1 MAQNSSKEKTEAN
14 SEASKS
20 GLSQLEMSSQGL
32 PVTSKPEERVA
43 ELRQAI
49 IRHDDLYYQSG
60 TPEIP
65 DADYDI
71 LVRELRILEEAHP
84 ELQTPDSPTQRIA
97 GWASDLFT
105 KVTHAAPMMSL
116 DNAFTIAELNEWYQ
130 RILRQLGTKAK
141 QELLFGGEDAEG
153 ENTEKAGGTGENVG
167 EPGVSGPD
175 VTELGGF
182 VCEPKFDGLAISIR
196 YENGK
201 YVRAATRGDGT
212 TGEDVTANVATIESV
227 PMRLRGSDAAAVL
240 EVRGEIYL
248 SIPDFEKM
256 NSQRETEGL
265 PRYANPR
272 NTAAGSLRQKDP
284 AATAARPLACW
295 CYTLGEH
302 QGTPNFKNHREV
314 LEYLTEIGLPV
325 NNQWKFCADLTE
337 VKKHLT
343 IAEQTR
349 HDNDWEVDGVV
360 VKLNSLAHQQ
370 QLGVTSHHPRWAIAY
385 KFAPEEKSTKLLNIS
400 VSVGGKGKATPF
412 AELEPVFVGG
422 STVQK
427 ATLHNEDQVRH
438 KDVRPGD
445 IVVVRK
451 AGDVI
456 PEVLR
461 PVHTERPKG
470 LPEWEFPKICPCPL
484 ATPLTREEGDANHY
498 CTEAQCPSQKWR
510 SIMQFTSRKAMNI
523 EGLGEEWIQHFVEA
537 GFVED
542 VSDLY
547 SLNDE
552 LLDKIQIESS
562 LRDTTAESILKGIEE
577 SKNVELAKLLEVL
590 IDGIGK
596 KKGKILA
603 THFGHID
610 DLLSAT
616 IDDIATLRG
625 ISVSNA
631 KKIKEFAEDH
641 EAQALIEELRLA
653 GVSLGDSKGSMP
665 THKKQTFQ
673 PVALDGNM
681 GSRMK
686 DIIEKI
692 GEGRIEQ
699 IAEQGIARS
708 VAELYQLELETLSS
722 LKVTRN
728 FGEKQKENLVEQ
740 INLSKQRSLGQL
752 LFGLNI
758 RHLGDTVADLIAAH
772 FGHLDKIMAASAEEM
787 ADIDGVGETIANSV
801 YEFFKQDDTKQIIER
816 LRAAGVNFAE
826 QQLTHS
832 EQQLTHNTDAP
843 QIFTGLTVAVT
854 GGIEDYKRD
863 DVKAAVVAR
872 GGIPA
877 NGVTGKTNLLIRG
890 DSAGKS
896 KIAKAETLGIST
908 MEGRAFARLLLA
920 SNPEAYMT
928 QTSKLSTQLTELANE
943 NFTPADRVQS
953 LLALVSEF

>member
-1 MAQNSSKEKTEAN
+1 MYK
-14 SEASKS
+14 
-20 GLSQLEMSSQGL
+20 
-32 PVTSKPEERVA
+32 
-43 ELRQAI
+43 RQ
-49 IRHDDLYYQSG
+49 
-60 TPEIP
+60 
-65 DADYDI
+65 
-71 LVRELRILEEAHP
+71 V
-84 ELQTPDSPTQRIA
+84 
-97 GWASDLFT
+97 
-105 KVTHAAPMMSL
+105 
-116 DNAFTIAELNEWYQ
+116 
-130 RILRQLGTKAK
+130 LGV
-141 QELLFGGEDAEG
+141 FG
-153 ENTEKAGGTGENVG
+153 
-167 EPGVSGPD
+167 
-175 VTELGGF
+175 
-182 VCEPKFDGLAISIR
+182 GLAISIR

-227 PMRLRGSDAAAVL
+227 PMRLSGVAAAVL

-256 NSQRETEGL
+256 NSQREKEGL

-314 LEYLTEIGLPV
+314 LEYLAEIGLPV

-523 EGLGEEWIQHFVEA
+523 EGLGEKWIRKLVDAELLENA
-537 GFVED
+537 A
-542 VSDLY
+542 DLY
-547 SLNDE
+547 K
-552 LLDKIQIESS
+552 LDCDS
-562 LRDTTAESILKGIEE
+562 
-577 SKNVELAKLLEVL
+577 L
-590 IDGIGK
+590 IDMHG
-596 KKGKILA
+596 
-603 THFGHID
+603 
-610 DLLSAT
+610 
-616 IDDIATLRG
+616 
-625 ISVSNA
+625 
-631 KKIKEFAEDH
+631 
-641 EAQALIEELRLA
+641 
-653 GVSLGDSKGSMP
+653 
-665 THKKQTFQ
+665 
-673 PVALDGNM
+673 
-681 GSRMK
+681 
-686 DIIEKI
+686 
-692 GEGRIEQ
+692 
-699 IAEQGIARS
+699 
-708 VAELYQLELETLSS
+708 
-722 LKVTRN
+722 
-728 FGEKQKENLVEQ
+728 FGEKMSDNLKEQ

-832 EQQLTHNTDAP
+832 TDAP

>member
-14 SEASKS
+14 SEASQS
-20 GLSQLEMSSQGL
+20 ELSQL
-32 PVTSKPEERVA
+32 EERVA

-49 IRHDDLYYQSG
+49 IRHDDLYYQLG

-105 KVTHAAPMMSL
+105 KVTHAVPMMSL
-116 DNAFTIAELNEWYQ
+116 DNAFTTAELNEWYQ

-153 ENTEKAGGTGENVG
+153 ENTEKGGGTGEDVG
-167 EPGVSGPD
+167 EPGISETGVI
-175 VTELGGF
+175 ELGGF

-227 PMRLRGSDAAAVL
+227 PMRLSGVAAAVL

-256 NSQRETEGL
+256 NSQREKEGL

-302 QGTPNFKNHREV
+302 QGTPNFKNHKEV
-314 LEYLTEIGLPV
+314 LEYLAEIGLPV
-325 NNQWKFCADLTE
+325 NNQWRFCADLTE

-360 VKLNSLAHQQ
+360 VKLDSLAHQQ

-523 EGLGEEWIQHFVEA
+523 EGLGEKWIRKLVDAELLENA
-537 GFVED
+537 A
-542 VSDLY
+542 DLY
-547 SLNDE
+547 K
-552 LLDKIQIESS
+552 LDYDS
-562 LRDTTAESILKGIEE
+562 
-577 SKNVELAKLLEVL
+577 L
-590 IDGIGK
+590 IDMHG
-596 KKGKILA
+596 
-603 THFGHID
+603 
-610 DLLSAT
+610 
-616 IDDIATLRG
+616 
-625 ISVSNA
+625 
-631 KKIKEFAEDH
+631 
-641 EAQALIEELRLA
+641 
-653 GVSLGDSKGSMP
+653 
-665 THKKQTFQ
+665 
-673 PVALDGNM
+673 
-681 GSRMK
+681 
-686 DIIEKI
+686 
-692 GEGRIEQ
+692 
-699 IAEQGIARS
+699 
-708 VAELYQLELETLSS
+708 
-722 LKVTRN
+722 
-728 FGEKQKENLVEQ
+728 FGEKKSDSLKEQ

-772 FGHLDKIMAASAEEM
+772 FGHLDKIMVASAEEI

-832 EQQLTHNTDAP
+832 EQQLTHSTDAP
-843 QIFTGLTVAVT
+843 QIFAGLTVVVT

-908 MEGRAFARLLLA
+908 MEGGAFARLLSA
-920 SNPEAYMT
+920 SNPEAYIT

>member
-20 GLSQLEMSSQGL
+20 GLSQLEMSSQEL

-65 DADYDI
+65 DADYDT

-105 KVTHAAPMMSL
+105 KVTHAVPMMSL
-116 DNAFTIAELNEWYQ
+116 DNAFTTAELNEWYQ

-153 ENTEKAGGTGENVG
+153 ENTEKEGETGENVS
-167 EPGVSGPD
+167 EPGVSEPGAI
-175 VTELGGF
+175 ELGGF

-248 SIPDFEKM
+248 SISDFEKM

-314 LEYLTEIGLPV
+314 LEYLAEIGLPV

-523 EGLGEEWIQHFVEA
+523 EGLGEKWIRKLVDAELLENA
-537 GFVED
+537 A
-542 VSDLY
+542 DLY
-547 SLNDE
+547 K
-552 LLDKIQIESS
+552 LDCDS
-562 LRDTTAESILKGIEE
+562 
-577 SKNVELAKLLEVL
+577 L
-590 IDGIGK
+590 IDMHG
-596 KKGKILA
+596 
-603 THFGHID
+603 
-610 DLLSAT
+610 
-616 IDDIATLRG
+616 
-625 ISVSNA
+625 
-631 KKIKEFAEDH
+631 
-641 EAQALIEELRLA
+641 
-653 GVSLGDSKGSMP
+653 
-665 THKKQTFQ
+665 
-673 PVALDGNM
+673 
-681 GSRMK
+681 
-686 DIIEKI
+686 
-692 GEGRIEQ
+692 
-699 IAEQGIARS
+699 
-708 VAELYQLELETLSS
+708 
-722 LKVTRN
+722 
-728 FGEKQKENLVEQ
+728 FGEKMSDNLKEQ

-832 EQQLTHNTDAP
+832 TDAP